1 MDVALLEESVR
12 SRWSLWRPGRRFG
25 AAACGAAAR
34 PALAVL
40 CAAALVVPALGCG
53 GAAPTVGVAPGA
65 KAAAEAGPACARQR
79 PGVGPVRADATRQGA
94 SVQLAR
100 SKGRTLAYVADED
113 SRAVHVVDV
122 DRGSELSTVAVGG
135 APAQLLVLAD
145 GRVAVTLRDKNRV
158 AVLEPL
164 DDSGAL
170 EARCSVPVATEP
182 FGLAAT
188 PDDARLLVTSGVGRT
203 VTALETG
210 TLRQAFAVA
219 VAREPRAIVVDDD
232 GRRAFVAH
240 VVGGKMSV
248 IDLDQRREQAGDAPS
263 TGDRAVREL
272 DLRVKKVVQAPS
284 RNRAADRDR
293 GGCQGFALAK
303 SVSGKEALE
312 PGVGEKPPVTQ
323 QVPKKTA
330 PTSVAPARPGRIFAP
345 MVTVDPG
352 DPEVRSTQ
360 YYGEVLDGVPKEA
373 PLVSV
378 IDAKGERPL
387 TRAVLSLGQ
396 GTRTERECLLPRSAT
411 VRQQTGTLLV
421 SCLGIDSVV
430 ELDTRGVDPAR
441 LERRR
446 WQVPAGPTGV
456 AIDEVS
462 HRAFVWSQFDGKLT
476 ALDLAGDAEPRSI
489 AVSYR
494 PAAAVAAVAQGRKL
508 FHAVDDARISSDGT
522 ACASCHPDG
531 REDALTWST
540 PDGPRQTIMLAG
552 RTATSAPY
560 GWTGT
565 HATLHAYV
573 TNTFTRLGGT
583 GLQGPEL
590 DALVAYLEGMPG
602 PANDGA
608 RSGEQQQLARRGQ
621 QLFFESRQG
630 CASCHVG
637 GVGADAGKHDVASG
651 TKADMNGTFETPSLR
666 FIGATAPYFH
676 DGRYPTLDALL
687 SSADSRMG
695 HTAHLDAGDRRA
707 LRAYLET
714 L

>member
-1 MDVALLEESVR
+1 MAAVL
-12 SRWSLWRPGRRFG
+12 G
-25 AAACGAAAR
+25 AAAA
-34 PALAVL
+34 P
-40 CAAALVVPALGCG
+40 LVGCG
-53 GAAPTVGVAPGA
+53 GAAPAVGSAPPG
-65 KAAAEAGPACARQR
+65 KAAVEAGPACARQR
-79 PGVGPVRADATRQGA
+79 PGVGPVRADAARQGA

-100 SKGRTLAYVADED
+100 SRGRTLAYVADED

-122 DRGSELSTVAVGG
+122 DRGTELASVPVGG

-170 EARCSVPVATEP
+170 EARCSVPVSAEP
-182 FGLAAT
+182 FGLAVT
-188 PDDARLLVTSGVGRT
+188 PDEARLLVTSAIGRT
-203 VTALETG
+203 VTALETA
-210 TLRQAFAVA
+210 TLRQAFTVP
-219 VAREPRAIVVDDD
+219 VAREPRAILVDDD

-248 IDLDQRREQAGDAPS
+248 IDLAAADHG
-263 TGDRAVREL
+263 VRQL

-284 RNRAADRDR
+284 RNSAPDRDR

-323 QVPKKTA
+323 QVPKKTTPA
-330 PTSVAPARPGRIFAP
+330 GVAPSRPGRIFAP

-352 DPEVRSTQ
+352 DPEVRSSQ
-360 YYGEVLDGVPKEA
+360 YYGEVIDGVPKEA
-373 PLVSV
+373 PVVSV
-378 IDAKGERPL
+378 IDANGERAL

-411 VRQQTGTLLV
+411 VRQETGTLLV
-421 SCLGIDSVV
+421 SCLGIDSIV

-456 AIDEVS
+456 AVDEVS
-462 HRAFVWSQFDGKLT
+462 HRALVWSQFDGKLT
-476 ALDLAGDAEPRSI
+476 ALDLAGDAAPRPI

-494 PAAAVAAVAQGRKL
+494 PAKEVAAIAQGRKL

-540 PDGPRQTIMLAG
+540 PDGPRQTI
-552 RTATSAPY
+552 
-560 GWTGT
+560 
-565 HATLHAYV
+565 
-573 TNTFTRLGGT
+573 
-583 GLQGPEL
+583 
-590 DALVAYLEGMPG
+590 
-602 PANDGA
+602 
-608 RSGEQQQLARRGQ
+608 
-621 QLFFESRQG
+621 
-630 CASCHVG
+630 
-637 GVGADAGKHDVASG
+637 
-651 TKADMNGTFETPSLR
+651 
-666 FIGATAPYFH
+666 
-676 DGRYPTLDALL
+676 
-687 SSADSRMG
+687 
-695 HTAHLDAGDRRA
+695 
-707 LRAYLET
+707 
-714 L
+714 